1 MKCVYAVF
9 LQRLALALGA
19 GLMRGATA
27 FAHSDQPLTP
37 HDLWLSFNGDPWV
50 LLGLVLSGGLYFLGV
65 RRLWQASSTGAGI
78 RQWEVVAFWVGWF
91 FLSVALVSPLDLL
104 GEVLFSVHMIQ
115 HEVLMLIA
123 APLLVLGRPLAAFL
137 WALPL
142 SWRRVIGRSAKGR
155 GLQGTWRALIY
166 PWAAWA
172 IHGAVL
178 WIWHAPGF
186 FQAALASDLIHTLQH
201 VSFLF
206 SALLFWWAL
215 VRGQQGTI
223 GFGAAI
229 LYIFTTAIHTSL
241 LGALLTFAPTVWFP
255 AYAETTLSWGL
266 TPLEDQQLGGLIMWV
281 PAGLVYIFAALAFL
295 ALCLRESEAR
305 AQKRESYALVKR

>member
-1 MKCVYAVF
+1 MKCVYTIF
-9 LQRLALALGA
+9 LQRLTLALSA
-19 GLMRGATA
+19 GLMGGAAA
-27 FAHSDQPLTP
+27 FAHSDQPLVP
-37 HDLWLSFNGDPWV
+37 SDLWPSFNGDPWI
-50 LLGLVLSGGLYFLGV
+50 LSGLVLSGGLYFWGI

-78 RQWEVVAFWVGWF
+78 RRWEVTAFWVGWF
-91 FLSVALVSPLDLL
+91 FLFVALVSPLDPL
-104 GEVLFSVHMIQ
+104 GEVLFSAHMVQ

-142 SWRRVIGRSAKGR
+142 SWRRITGRSTKGKWV
-155 GLQGTWRALIY
+155 QSTWRALTY

-178 WIWHAPGF
+178 WIWHAPDF
-186 FQAALASDLIHTLQH
+186 FQAALTSDLIHTLQH
-201 VSFLF
+201 ISFLF

-215 VRGQQGTI
+215 IRGQQGGI
-223 GFGAAI
+223 GFGAAT

-241 LGALLTFAPTVWFP
+241 LGALLTFAPTVWYP
-255 AYAETTLSWGL
+255 VYAETTLAWGL

-281 PAGLVYIFAALAFL
+281 PAGLVYIFAALVLL
-295 ALCLRESEAR
+295 ALCLRESELR